1 MEIKPVE
8 LNTLA
13 WALESTN
20 LISNLFQI
28 LGRQATPSDKR
39 LMKQWELTE
48 QEYLE
53 QVVIAAYALAE
64 DQETKDNVAGYADFL
79 ELKNVWER

>member
-13 WALESTN
+13 WALENTN

-28 LGRQATPSDKR
+28 LYRQTTPSDER

-64 DQETKDNVAGYADFL
+64 DQEDKASVTGYADFL
-79 ELKNVWER
+79 ELKNVRC